1 MAKVH
6 FGTNPHIYLTPNP
19 LQIQEIFAVCYRKQH
34 REMSVF
40 HEGFVVDCEV
50 ITYLIQIFQYLNV
63 DYKVPLSTQR

>member
-40 HEGFVVDCEV
+40 HEGFVVDCV
-50 ITYLIQIFQYLNV
+50 
-63 DYKVPLSTQR
+63 